1 MADGRTVDQ
10 SNMKNRR
17 RKVGPL
23 VKMRMRDGEGDKRK
37 EKKEELHG
45 DK

>member
-1 MADGRTVDQ
+1 MADGRTVGQ

-23 VKMRMRDGEGDKRK
+23 VKMRMRETVMTKERK
-37 EKKEELHG
+37 KK
-45 DK
+45 KKS